1 MDIVL
6 TREAG
11 RNEEAR
17 AWLPIDADVHEVPLT
32 ATIYFAIDEVIRHLQ
47 TMPEYGTYKVLV
59 VTSRRS
65 ADYIHAAQGA
75 LGDGAKVLSVG
86 PATTRALFHR
96 GVAVAGEG
104 TSSALELAGLITEG
118 PVLMVGAAVTHE
130 ELSHELLGRQIA
142 VTKVACYETLP
153 AELSNEQAEVLRSAD
168 VVLIGAP
175 SAWSRARE
183 IVADGAW
190 IIVPGASTGEVV
202 AQDHPRVLVGWGP
215 SLCETLATF
224 NL

>member
-1 MDIVL
+1 MNIVL

-17 AWLPIDADVHEVPLT
+17 AWLPIDAVVHEVPLT
-32 ATIYFAIDEVIRHLQ
+32 TTIYFAIDEVNRHLQ

-75 LGDGAKVLSVG
+75 LGEGARVLSVG

-96 GVAVAGEG
+96 GIAVAGG
-104 TSSALELAGLITEG
+104 ATASALELAGLITEG
-118 PVLMVGAAVTHE
+118 PILMVGAAVTHE
-130 ELSHELLGRQIA
+130 ELSQELHSRQLS

-153 AELSNEQAEVLRSAD
+153 AELNDEQVALLQSAD
-168 VVLIGAP
+168 VILIGAP
-175 SAWSRARE
+175 SAWSRARDF
-183 IVADGAW
+183 VTNAAW
-190 IIVPGASTGEVV
+190 VIVPGASTGEVV